1 MNKVRKIKP
10 GYTVTGT
17 RNPDSAWAMKIV
29 SAIVEE
35 FTKDLFKLQST
46 MYFRMEELEWNSIYR
61 PVNLMQCDVVARDA
75 LGMHCL
81 RGFVLDLIDL
91 SLDDIVHNDRSAT
104 NSAEDS
110 AEKMSFQDIEA
121 GHGHPS
127 RAPSSS
133 TPQSRE
139 DNAFQS
145 LQSSLSLQVFKMNAN
160 VQGILK
166 LVDQLGTPKDSA
178 PLRKS
183 LHDLTETTRAMAK
196 RGSEDLKKLS
206 TLQATLPHQKT
217 ALQKTSHDL
226 QMSLVAFQRAQQVSA
241 ERQRTVVQGVK
252 LAVDD
257 DHHHPPNPDEPE
269 PTPQEQRQ
277 AQILQA
283 QLSPHELA
291 YQESLIQER
300 EAEIREIETGIHELA
315 EIFHDLGTLV
325 NQQGGML
332 DNIELNISS
341 VATDTADA
349 SQELTTAADYQRKAG
364 RRAACLVLILAIVG
378 AIVLLAILS

>member
-1 MNKVRKIKP
+1 
-10 GYTVTGT
+10 
-17 RNPDSAWAMKIV
+17 
-29 SAIVEE
+29 
-35 FTKDLFKLQST
+35 
-46 MYFRMEELEWNSIYR
+46 
-61 PVNLMQCDVVARDA
+61 
-75 LGMHCL
+75 
-81 RGFVLDLIDL
+81 
-91 SLDDIVHNDRSAT
+91 
-104 NSAEDS
+104 
-110 AEKMSFQDIEA
+110 MSFADIEA
-121 GHGHPS
+121 GLGPS

-133 TPQSRE
+133 TPQSKE

-166 LVDQLGTPKDSA
+166 LVDQLGTGKDSA
-178 PLRKS
+178 ALRKS

-206 TLQATLPHQKT
+206 EIQASLPHQKT

-241 ERQRTVVQGVK
+241 ERQRTVVAGVK

-257 DHHHPPNPDEPE
+257 EHNHPPNPNEPE
-269 PTPQEQRQ
+269 PTAQEQRQ
-277 AQILQA
+277 AQILQE

-300 EAEIREIETGIHELA
+300 EAEIREIETGIHELS

-325 NQQGGML
+325 NQQGSMI

-341 VATDTADA
+341 VAVDTASA
-349 SQELTTAADYQRKAG
+349 SQELTTAADYQRRAG
-364 RRAACLVLILAIVG
+364 KRAACLMLILAIVAG
-378 AIVLLAILS
+378 VVLLAILS

>member
-1 MNKVRKIKP
+1 
-10 GYTVTGT
+10 
-17 RNPDSAWAMKIV
+17 
-29 SAIVEE
+29 
-35 FTKDLFKLQST
+35 
-46 MYFRMEELEWNSIYR
+46 
-61 PVNLMQCDVVARDA
+61 
-75 LGMHCL
+75 
-81 RGFVLDLIDL
+81 
-91 SLDDIVHNDRSAT
+91 
-104 NSAEDS
+104 
-110 AEKMSFQDIEA
+110 MSFQDIET
-121 GHGHPS
+121 GLSHPTRS
-127 RAPSSS
+127 GPSSI
-133 TPQSRE
+133 PQSRE
-139 DNAFQS
+139 DAAFQS

-166 LVDQLGTPKDSA
+166 LVDQLGTGKDSA
-178 PLRKS
+178 TLRKS

-206 TLQATLPHQKT
+206 VQQVALPHQKT

-252 LAVDD
+252 LAVDEEQLTTGSD
-257 DHHHPPNPDEPE
+257 DHYAA
-269 PTPQEQRQ
+269 TPQEQRQ

-325 NQQGGML
+325 HQQGGML

-341 VATDTADA
+341 VAVDTGAA
-349 SQELTTAADYQRKAG
+349 SEELTTASEYQRRAG
-364 RRAACLVLILAIVG
+364 KRAACLMIILVVVLAV
-378 AIVLLAILS
+378 VLVAILS